1 MDLVEVDDEQD
12 LLQRLARNPYVPD
25 DRGGV
30 KRRVRTMTPARKRRF
45 CAALA
50 AGASPTKAA
59 CAVGV
64 ARSTAY
70 YQRGIDQDFAEAW
83 AEALERQ
90 ADLAEDTLA
99 ELAHKTKNV
108 GAAIFTLKNLRPEKW
123 KDRHEVVSESHSTSL
138 NLSAQLGPEATQALL
153 DMARRE
159 QDRKARPLP
168 WSDSPTW
175 KPAPEF
181 AHLFAEQEQRDE
193 LPQGQPDEEP
203 SADGGERKRSNGA

>member
-1 MDLVEVDDEQD
+1 MHFVEVDDEQD

-70 YQRGIDQDFAEAW
+70 YQRGIDPDFAEAW

-108 GAAIFTLKNLRPEKW
+108 GAAIFTLKNLRPWKW
-123 KDRHEVVSESHSTSL
+123 KDRHEVFTESYSTKI
-138 NLSAQLGPEATQALL
+138 NLTAQLPPEAVQALH
-153 DMARRE
+153 AIAQAE
-159 QDRKARPLP
+159 QDRALPLGEAR
-168 WSDSPTW
+168 
-175 KPAPEF
+175 EE
-181 AHLFAEQEQRDE
+181 AEGE
-193 LPQGQPDEEP
+193 L
-203 SADGGERKRSNGA
+203 SNGA